1 MTEGAAH
8 LVDNILP
15 VVPYRQFVVTFPFPM
30 RYWLNTNK
38 ALFSATHKTI
48 TDAIQE
54 LLYPNLKDHSQA
66 RAKDRCI
73 KQILPFQPGY
83 DQTVI
88 SLKKVS

>member
-15 VVPYRQFVVTFPFPM
+15 IAPYRQFVVTFPFPM

-38 ALFSATHKTI
+38 TLFSTTHKII

-54 LLYPNLKDHSQA
+54 LYVRTLKIPANREPKLGIVSFTQRFGSALNLNPH
-66 RAKDRCI
+66 
-73 KQILPFQPGY
+73 
-83 DQTVI
+83 
-88 SLKKVS
+88 